1 MINYIQHDAEFY
13 GIIKLVSGEEILG
26 TMIGTEEDGQTI
38 IFVSNPA
45 APNHHTVH
53 KETGEVGVA
62 VGLIKWMM
70 WSDESFFIINEA
82 DIMTIAPMS
91 REAMIMYKMWVR
103 KEYGSIEDDE
113 FEIGINKNMGLV
125 GKVAEARKR
134 LERIFKTQSY
144 DPNA

>member
-26 TMIGTEEDGQTI
+26 TMIGRGRWSDNYLCI
-38 IFVSNPA
+38 NPA

-53 KETGEVGVA
+53 KESGEVGVA